1 MSTPFRDV
9 QGPTVGARE
18 LGSKPG
24 AERWAGSEVQH
35 DVVDPARRATDRL
48 RLGIWGYLV
57 MHASQSASPRV
68 VGDAGLLDRRRK
80 TRRGHFVLRPNTG
93 KETARIGDELW
104 LDDETAWDG
113 CRHKPHASVLNGR
126 PPRRTRMA
134 RPRSADTNPRLQQSP
149 PLSTPDASTR

>member
-1 MSTPFRDV
+1 MGRPFWEV
-9 QGPTVGARE
+9 EGGGVGGRE
-18 LGSKPG
+18 VGSEPG

-104 LDDETAWDG
+104 LDDEKAWDG
-113 CRHKPHASVLNGR
+113 CRHKPHAAVLNGR
-126 PPRRTRMA
+126 HPRRTRRA
-134 RPRSADTNPRLQQSP
+134 VPSTADTNPRLRQAP
-149 PLSTPDASTR
+149 PRERAEASTR